1 MRRPRPGRRHRLPGW
16 QPASTVNRI
25 EEYTMF
31 TLKERLHADVVS
43 HMKDGNRIA
52 LNATRNVLSDIDT
65 REKAGRTPIHLDD
78 AQITAMLQKEAAQ
91 YHEVARLYKEAGESG
106 RAATEIADAEVIE
119 AYLPE
124 PLTAEEVESIVD
136 EAIALLKA
144 DGVELSLMHMGYVMK
159 PVSEKVSG
167 RFDGKAVSEIVRGRL
182 S

>member
-1 MRRPRPGRRHRLPGW
+1 M
-16 QPASTVNRI
+16 S
-25 EEYTMF
+25 

-52 LNATRNVLSDIDT
+52 LNATRNVLSEIDT
-65 REKAGRTPIHLDD
+65 REKAGQTPIHLDD
-78 AQITAMLQKEAAQ
+78 AQITAMLQKEASQ
-91 YHEVARLYKEAGESG
+91 YHEVARLYEEAGESE

-124 PLTAEEVESIVD
+124 PLTAEDVESIVD
-136 EAIALLKA
+136 EVIASLKA

-159 PVSEKVSG
+159 PVSEKVAG
-167 RFDGKAVSEIVRGRL
+167 RFDGKAVSEIVRKRL